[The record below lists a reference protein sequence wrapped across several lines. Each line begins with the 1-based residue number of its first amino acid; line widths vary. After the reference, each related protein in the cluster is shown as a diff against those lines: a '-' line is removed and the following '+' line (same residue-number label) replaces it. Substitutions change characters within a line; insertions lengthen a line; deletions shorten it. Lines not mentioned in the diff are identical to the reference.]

1 MKRIL
6 MLLICICCLQL
17 HLVSAQKAEIEQLV
31 LNVEKLA
38 QFKQILKDME
48 KGYDVAFKG
57 YNSIKEIS
65 KGNFDLHKTFLDGL
79 MAVNPELA
87 RYRRVTDIVRYQG
100 YLLSEYRTAYRRF
113 VSGGR
118 FSPQEIDYMSKV
130 YRNLFDRS
138 IENLDELAMVLT
150 ANKLRMSDEERL
162 TAIDRIYTD
171 MEGKLVYLRNFN
183 KRTGAVDTKRV
194 KELEEL
200 EMIRKMYGK

>member
-1 MKRIL
+1 MKKIL
-6 MLLICICCLQL
+6 TLLICICCLQL
-17 HLVSAQKAEIEQLV
+17 HLVSAQKAEIEQLL

-38 QFKQILKDME
+38 QFKQILKDMK
-48 KGYDVAFKG
+48 KGYDVVFKG
-57 YNSIKEIS
+57 YNSIKDIS
-65 KGNFDLHKTFLDGL
+65 EGNFDLHKRFLDGL

-87 RYRRVTDIVRYQG
+87 KYRRVADIIRYQG
-100 YLLSEYRTAYRRF
+100 YLLTEYRSAYRRF

-118 FSPQEIDYMSKV
+118 FSPQEIDYMNKV

-171 MEGKLVYLRNFN
+171 MEEKLVYLRSFN
-183 KRTGAVDTKRV
+183 KRTDALDSKREKEI
-194 KELEEL
+194 KELET
-200 EMIRKMYGK
+200 IRKMYGK

>member
-6 MLLICICCLQL
+6 MLLISICCLQL
-17 HLVSAQKAEIEQLV
+17 HLVSAQKAEIEQLL

-38 QFKQILKDME
+38 QFKQILKDMK
-48 KGYDVAFKG
+48 KGYEVVYKG
-57 YNSIKEIS
+57 YNSIKDIS
-65 KGNFDLHKTFLDGL
+65 KGNFDLHKAFLDGL

-87 RYRRVTDIVRYQG
+87 RYRRVADIVRYQG

-118 FSPQEIDYMSKV
+118 FSPQEIDYMQKV
-130 YRNLFDRS
+130 YKNLFDRS

-171 MEGKLVYLRNFN
+171 MEEKLVYLRGFN
-183 KRTGAVDTKRV
+183 KRTGAVDSKRE
-194 KELEEL
+194 KELKEL

>member
-1 MKRIL
+1 MKKL
-6 MLLICICCLQL
+6 LTLLICMCCLQL
-17 HLVSAQKAEIEQLV
+17 HLVSAQKAEIEQLL

-38 QFKQILKDME
+38 QFKQILKDMK
-48 KGYDVAFKG
+48 KGYDVVFKG
-57 YNSIKEIS
+57 YNSIKDIS
-65 KGNFDLHKTFLDGL
+65 EGNFDLHKRFLDGL

-87 RYRRVTDIVRYQG
+87 KYRRVTDIIRYQG
-100 YLLSEYRTAYRRF
+100 YLLTEYRSAYRRF

-118 FSPQEIDYMSKV
+118 FSPQEIDYMNKV

-171 MEGKLVYLRNFN
+171 MEEKLVYLRSFN
-183 KRTGAVDTKRV
+183 KRTDALDSKREKEI
-194 KELEEL
+194 KELET
-200 EMIRKMYGK
+200 IRKMYGK

>member
-1 MKRIL
+1 MKKIL
-6 MLLICICCLQL
+6 TLLICICCLQL
-17 HLVSAQKAEIEQLV
+17 HLVSAQKAEIEQLL

-38 QFKQILKDME
+38 QFKQILKDMK
-48 KGYDVAFKG
+48 KGYDVVFKG
-57 YNSIKEIS
+57 YNSIKDIS
-65 KGNFDLHKTFLDGL
+65 EGNFDLHKRFLDGL

-87 RYRRVTDIVRYQG
+87 KYRRVTDIIRYQG
-100 YLLSEYRTAYRRF
+100 YLLTEYRSAYRRF

-118 FSPQEIDYMSKV
+118 FSPQEIDYMNKV

-171 MEGKLVYLRNFN
+171 MEEKLVYLRSFN
-183 KRTGAVDTKRV
+183 KRTDALDSKREKEI
-194 KELEEL
+194 KELET
-200 EMIRKMYGK
+200 IRKMYGK